1 MDTVN
6 APIASR
12 VWSPACVRSGQRSL
26 APRRSRSV
34 QLRSPRESIARRA
47 SRTGIPICRECWD
60 HIDATPLERPAG
72 FTTLA
77 ITAEQAAA
85 IKRLSVEIA
94 EDRSTP
100 TEPTEY
106 FNERHMLPIRG
117 EFHSSI
123 IIDPPDGRIP
133 GTPQFKQ
140 WQVKTRAAV
149 VNAVDG
155 PEQRPTSERC
165 LGNPAAQPP
174 NLYNPG
180 TNLHQIVQT
189 KDAVVF
195 LAEVMGFVRIIRLD
209 ARHAPG
215 RSDILDRRLDRLV
228 GGRHAGRADPVVQPQ
243 RHRHAVAAGITFMV
257 SPGATVTE
265 RITRVSDAELN
276 YVFTVDDP
284 SHYTR
289 PWTGETHFMR
299 TDDRL
304 FESACHEAN
313 YSMRFILQGGRA
325 RDAESTSIR
334 PSK

>member
-1 MDTVN
+1 MGTVN
-6 APIASR
+6 AIVPR
-12 VWSPACVRSGQRSL
+12 VWSPCMRTFSLTVACVAALTVCAAPL
-26 APRRSRSV
+26 AAGEYRPPRLEDGHPDLQGV
-34 QLRSPRESIARRA
+34 
-47 SRTGIPICRECWD
+47 WD

-123 IIDPPDGRIP
+123 VIDPPDGRIP

-174 NLYNPG
+174 NLYNSG

-215 RSDILDRRLDRLV
+215 AVTSWTGDSIGWWEGDTLVVQTRSFSPSDI
-228 GGRHAGRADPVVQPQ
+228 GR
-243 RHRHAVAAGITFMV
+243 VAAGITFMV
-257 SPGATVTE
+257 STGATVTE

-284 SHYTR
+284 SHYAR

-325 RDAESTSIR
+325 RDAE
-334 PSK
+334 

>member
-1 MDTVN
+1 M
-6 APIASR
+6 
-12 VWSPACVRSGQRSL
+12 G
-26 APRRSRSV
+26 
-34 QLRSPRESIARRA
+34 
-47 SRTGIPICRECWD
+47 
-60 HIDATPLERPAG
+60 HIDATPLEAAG
-72 FTTLA
+72 RIRDAGHHGRTGCRN
-77 ITAEQAAA
+77 EGWW
-85 IKRLSVEIA
+85 VEA
-94 EDRSTP
+94 TEDRST
-100 TEPTEY
+100 TMEPTEY
-106 FNERHMLPIRG
+106 FNERTCCRFAANSTARSLSIRRTA
-117 EFHSSI
+117 ES
-123 IIDPPDGRIP
+123 P

-140 WQVKTRAAV
+140 WQVKARAAV

-209 ARHAPG
+209 ARHAPAAVTSWTG
-215 RSDILDRRLDRLV
+215 DSIGWWEGDTLVVQTRSFSPSDI
-228 GGRHAGRADPVVQPQ
+228 GR
-243 RHRHAVAAGITFMV
+243 VAAGITFLV

-284 SHYTR
+284 SALHAAVDRRDPLHAHRTIACSSPRVTKRTTR
-289 PWTGETHFMR
+289 CG
-299 TDDRL
+299 
-304 FESACHEAN
+304 SSCKAV
-313 YSMRFILQGGRA
+313 A
-325 RDAESTSIR
+325 RDDAESTSIR